1 MRMVS
6 RSIMTT
12 RKLAYCTCICLD
24 QVLPLQGKRYANYWW
39 ADGVYTDLL
48 AEEDPRTC
56 VLVIIGVSAHGK
68 KELVSVSD
76 GLRESLLDNP
86 RESDVAQKVR

>member
-6 RSIMTT
+6 RSIMTIC
-12 RKLAYCTCICLD
+12 KFAYCTCICLD

-39 ADGVYTDLL
+39 VDGVYTNLL
-48 AEEDPRTC
+48 AEKDPRTC
-56 VLVIIGVSAHGK
+56 VLVIIGFTAQGK

-76 GLRESLLDNP
+76 GLRD
-86 RESDVAQKVR
+86 